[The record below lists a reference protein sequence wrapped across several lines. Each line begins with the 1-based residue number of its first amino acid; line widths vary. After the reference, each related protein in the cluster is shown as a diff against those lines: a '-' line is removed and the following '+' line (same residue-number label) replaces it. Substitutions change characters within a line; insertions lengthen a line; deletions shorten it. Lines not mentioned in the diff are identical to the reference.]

1 MGVMEFVRNYFGISF
16 VIQYKIYL
24 SILIILVLFLLKKV
38 IQWFVF
44 KKVVSVETR
53 YFLAKVFTY
62 IEVGLIVLILVKIWF
77 EGLKP
82 LATYF
87 GLVSAG
93 IAIALKDPFTDMAG
107 WIFILLKKPFSI
119 GDRVQIGKLK
129 GDIVDI
135 RVFQFSIVEIGEWIG
150 AEQSTGRI
158 VNIPNS
164 YVFKE
169 PLANYTKGF
178 RFVWNEIPVLI
189 TFESNWKKAKEILF
203 NIAKDCDRGVS
214 QIAEEELKRATLKY
228 YIHYSVLTPT
238 VYTKVE
244 DSGILLTIRY
254 LCDPRKKRVTEND
267 IWEMILERF
276 EKEDDID
283 FAYPTIRYYNNLH
296 EGKIGT
302 KPPSSEI

>member
-302 KPPSSEI
+302 KPLSSEI

>member
-1 MGVMEFVRNYFGISF
+1 MGVMEFVRDHLGISF

-24 SILIILVLFLLKKV
+24 SILIILVLFLLKKIV
-38 IQWFVF
+38 QWFVF

-53 YFLAKVFTY
+53 YFLAKAFTY
-62 IEVGLIVLILVKIWF
+62 IEVGLIILLLIRVWF

-93 IAIALKDPFTDMAG
+93 IAIALKDLFTDMAG
-107 WIFILLKKPFSI
+107 WIFILIKKPFSI
-119 GDRVQIGKLK
+119 GDRIQIGKFK

-178 RFVWNEIPVLI
+178 RFVWNEIPVLV
-189 TFESNWKKAKEILF
+189 TFESNWKKAKDILF
-203 NIAKDCDRGVS
+203 RIAKECDKGVS

-254 LCDPRKKRVTEND
+254 LCDPRKRRITENN
-267 IWEMILERF
+267 IWEMILEEF
-276 EKEDDID
+276 GKENDID
-283 FAYPTIRYYNNLH
+283 FAYPTIRYYNNLQ
-296 EGKIGT
+296 EGKSGT
-302 KPPSSEI
+302 KPSSN